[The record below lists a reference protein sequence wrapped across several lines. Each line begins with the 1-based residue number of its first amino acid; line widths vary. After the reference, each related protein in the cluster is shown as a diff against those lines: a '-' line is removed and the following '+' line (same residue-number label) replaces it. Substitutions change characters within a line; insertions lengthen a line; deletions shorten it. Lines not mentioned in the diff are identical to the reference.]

1 LIPRLDRRLPVETR
15 VPQRTPARL
24 PDIQFDVG
32 EFLAPVRTIDGV
44 DFRFGP
50 TYTQFQPA
58 RLRRR
63 PTLDDQRALADA
75 LETIEGTYEFSPS
88 GVFTFAA
95 YGIPYFRLLPRSVV
109 GESSPRLDAEPGRF
123 AFEEAQASPTDV
135 ASFNRDIRKARW
147 QVPVRIER
155 NDLLFTIRSDELRI
169 TRDVARWLRGSGR
182 LNGA

>member
-1 LIPRLDRRLPVETR
+1 
-15 VPQRTPARL
+15 
-24 PDIQFDVG
+24 
-32 EFLAPVRTIDGV
+32 
-44 DFRFGP
+44 
-50 TYTQFQPA
+50 
-58 RLRRR
+58 
-63 PTLDDQRALADA
+63 
-75 LETIEGTYEFSPS
+75 TIEGTYEFSPS

-109 GESSPRLDAEPGRF
+109 RESIPRLNDEPGRF

-147 QVPVRIER
+147 QVPVPIER

-182 LNGA
+182 LNGARVASVLPDDLLEFEESRLMFVKSGMPRQLADAASLPYAERISPDSPM